1 MTHPDV
7 GSKDDVAKT
16 LGVGKSSTSSH
27 RARRWL
33 FWTALVIVILIIG
46 VSLGIKD
53 ETNGVQYAT
62 QPVQRG
68 DLVVTVSATG
78 TLQPI
83 KKVDVGIEVSGTIKT
98 VEVDYN
104 DKITNGQVLARLDT
118 TKLEAQVLQSVAALD
133 AAKAKVAQ
141 AQANVRLAKAQ
152 WERYSQVRKL
162 SGGKMP
168 SQTDLDTAEATLAS
182 YQADE
187 ANYKATVAQCQ
198 ATLDVNRTDLSKA
211 IVRSPINGIVLSRS
225 IEPGQTVAAT
235 MTTPVLFTLA
245 EDLTKMELQV
255 DVDEADV
262 GQVNKGQSAT
272 FTVDA
277 YPDRQFP
284 AQVSLVHY
292 AATTNANVVTYRT
305 ILNIDNAAFL
315 LRPSMTATAVITV
328 NKRTNALL
336 VANAAFRFV
345 PPQTQTAKAKESGGL
360 LSALLPRPP
369 RSDSFNAVEDTNEKS
384 KIQRVWT
391 LRNGQLTVIPVTKG
405 PSNGTVT
412 EITDGALEPGME
424 LITEMIAAKQ

>member
-1 MTHPDV
+1 MTHPNME
-7 GSKDDVAKT
+7 SKDSVAKT
-16 LGVGKSSTSSH
+16 LGVGESNARNH
-27 RARRWL
+27 RLRRWL
-33 FWTALVIVILIIG
+33 IWCALVFTAVIVWMF
-46 VSLGIKD
+46 LGGKSTD
-53 ETNGVQYAT
+53 NGVQYVT
-62 QPVQRG
+62 QPVRRG

-98 VEVDYN
+98 VEVDFN

-118 TKLEAQVLQSVAALD
+118 TKLEAQVLQSVASLN

-187 ANYKATVAQCQ
+187 ANYTATVAQCQ

-211 IVRSPINGIVLSRS
+211 IVHSPIDGIVLSRNV
-225 IEPGQTVAAT
+225 EPGQTVAAS
-235 MTTPVLFTLA
+235 MTTPLLFTLA

-262 GQVNKGQSAT
+262 GQVNKGQNAT

-305 ILNIDNAAFL
+305 ILNIDNSAFL

-328 NKRTNALL
+328 NKRDNVLL
-336 VANAAFRFV
+336 VPNSAFRFV
-345 PPQTQTAKAKESGGL
+345 PPQTQAAKTKESGGL

-369 RSDSFNAVEDTNEKS
+369 RSDSFNAAEATNEKS
-384 KIQRVWT
+384 KTQRVWT

-405 PSNGTVT
+405 SSNGNLT

-424 LITEMIAAKQ
+424 LVTEMVNAKQ